1 MARKPTKKEAKARLA
16 KVPKP
21 PGFLSKLPGI
31 PGLATKVVRAGTGLA
46 DLLIDIDPLNRTA
59 EIATIPS
66 PVPERIKKGDNNMN
80 RNEVIR
86 TMVND
91 TEIKIDAPMMDV
103 INDDNIMM
111 ADNGELM
118 MRLRDPIQNKSSIRG
133 SRKRKKTK
141 TDRVMSSCLKQ
152 ANKRMRTKSGKLRKG
167 RTQADVMKLAHKLCK
182 KEMK

>member
-1 MARKPTKKEAKARLA
+1 MARKPTKAEAKARLA

-21 PGFLSKLPGI
+21 PGFLSRLPGV
-31 PGLATKVVRAGTGLA
+31 PGLATKVIRAGTGLA
-46 DLLIDIDPLNRTA
+46 GLLIDIDPLDRTA
-59 EIATIPS
+59 ERPQTVQKEVK
-66 PVPERIKKGDNNMN
+66 PVE
-80 RNEVIR
+80 RNEVVR
-86 TMVND
+86 RMVND
-91 TEIKIDAPMMDV
+91 TGIKIDAPMMDV